1 MQIQETSESLLNNL
15 LDLGGFLN
23 HGTGVLWETTMSP
36 RMGLLR
42 GAAVHLQLPFV
53 CVEEKGNHT
62 GLGDKSW
69 ACGRGQDTLEKVK

>member
-23 HGTGVLWETTMSP
+23 HGSGVLWETMSP
-36 RMGLLR
+36 RMGPLR

-53 CVEEKGNHT
+53 CVEEKGNCT
-62 GLGDKSW
+62 GLGDKSG